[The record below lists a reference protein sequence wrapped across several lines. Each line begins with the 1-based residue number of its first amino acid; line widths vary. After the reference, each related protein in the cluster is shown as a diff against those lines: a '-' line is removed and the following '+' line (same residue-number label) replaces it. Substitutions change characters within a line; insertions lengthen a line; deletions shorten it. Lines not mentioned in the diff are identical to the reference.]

1 MQNYWKSKGLGVLLV
16 MCILW
21 MPDRAPGATE
31 TVFLP
36 VTLEY
41 PFIRSLLVHQLYKAP
56 GERAIVIDETQ
67 EDCVHIELANP
78 EVSREHSLLK
88 VGSNIKIRAGV
99 PIPGTC
105 IGLFEWEGYIEVLQ
119 RLVLNGKN
127 WQARFE
133 TMDSRVYN
141 TGRKPVT
148 IARRLWDLIKA
159 HVHPYL
165 NQTRIELAPPL
176 QEMKAFLPLVFLP
189 EERRRVHH
197 WLDTLRLGPV
207 QVEESAIRVNLLLE
221 VETVS
226 RPRPAP
232 LPLSPS
238 EIERLSRAWEDW
250 DALLVLEIE
259 SLVGQTIT
267 DEERA
272 SLLEILLENRHEF
285 LQALEQ
291 KTIGPDLVQQQ
302 FIRTWQRL
310 ARILRKYLVHQK
322 FPSFFNYL
330 AFFTAADALVAL
342 DKLGPSLGLD
352 ISRDGLVR
360 LARLLSTNGTDP
372 TLNYSYSLDLELRKF
387 LGLGPPLD
395 DTGPSFNVQELELPA
410 EPEKESRHDGRQS
423 RLERFLLPRAWAQTA
438 SPTSIDQVRQWL
450 PSPKDPE
457 RYIGKVRNLL
467 DGATDKILAA
477 HPLAGDY
484 DSFFHLLVLATAW
497 QESCWRQF
505 IARDGKLRYL
515 LSYNQ
520 TSVGLMQVNERV
532 WRGIYRVESL
542 RWNIA
547 YNVKAGTE
555 ILHLYLRNFTLKEIK
570 PANPADLD
578 TVARVTYAIYNGG
591 PSELKQYF
599 RRSKANRFYR
609 SDRLFWQKY
618 TAAKEARFEQ
628 LRLCVSGN

>member
-1 MQNYWKSKGLGVLLV
+1 MQNYWKSKSLGVLLL

-31 TVFLP
+31 AVSLP

-41 PFIRSLLVHQLYKAP
+41 PFIRSLLVRQLYQAP
-56 GERAIVIDETQ
+56 GERAIVIDEAQ

-99 PIPGTC
+99 PIAGTC
-105 IGLFEWEGYIEVLQ
+105 MGLFEWEGYIEVLQ
-119 RLVLNGKN
+119 RLVLNEKD

-133 TMDSRVYN
+133 TIDSRVYN

-148 IARRLWDLIKA
+148 IAGKLWDLIKA

-176 QEMKAFLPLVFLP
+176 QEVKAFLPLVFLP

-197 WLDTLRLGPV
+197 WLDTLRMGPV
-207 QVEESAIRVNLLLE
+207 QVEDAAIKVNLLLE

-226 RPRPAP
+226 GPRPAP

-238 EIERLSRAWEDW
+238 EIERLSSAWEDW

-267 DEERA
+267 DEERT

-291 KTIGPDLVQQQ
+291 KTIAPNLVQRQ

-310 ARILRKYLVHQK
+310 ARILRKHLVHRK
-322 FPSFFNYL
+322 SSSFFNYL

-360 LARLLSTNGTDP
+360 LARLLSTNGADP
-372 TLNYSYSLDLELRKF
+372 TLNYSYSLDAELRKF

-395 DTGPSFNVQELELPA
+395 DSGPSFNVQELELPE
-410 EPEKESRHDGRQS
+410 EPEKESKNDGRQS
-423 RLERFLLPRAWAQTA
+423 RLGRFLLPLAWAQA
-438 SPTSIDQVRQWL
+438 GSPNSIDQVRQWL
-450 PSPKDPE
+450 PSPRDPE
-457 RYIGKVRNLL
+457 RYIGKVRALL

-477 HPLAGDY
+477 HPLGGDY

-505 IARDGKLRYL
+505 IARNGKLRYL

-555 ILHLYLRNFTLKEIK
+555 ILHLYLRNFALKEIT
-570 PANPADLD
+570 PANPVDLD

-591 PSELKQYF
+591 PGELKQYF